1 MQLDWNLLNLKTP
14 ILDCLLLEELLT
26 HLLDLIDLVLWS
38 DPRPGQSVT
47 HAWRL
52 SDAIRDSIDQTELW
66 RKVVVGV
73 RDLDSEERLAD
84 ILHSLVVDLAEVVS
98 DLCLNI
104 IEDERVTDW
113 VLLKVNI
120 VDDVGPLVA
129 PVSDDALVAELEA
142 DDLLELVLAVAVLSD
157 LIDPLEACLSC
168 HKLED
173 VIDGKGA
180 PIFTLE
186 GRCLEARPD
195 FDASMW

>member
-14 ILDCLLLEELLT
+14 ILDCLLLEKLLT
-26 HLLDLIDLVLWS
+26 HLLDLVDLVLWS

>member
-1 MQLDWNLLNLKTP
+1 MQLDWNLFNLKTP
-14 ILDCLLLEELLT
+14 VLDCLLLEELLT
-26 HLLDLIDLVLWS
+26 HLLDLVDLVLWS
-38 DPRPGQSVT
+38 DPSPGQSVT

-52 SDAIRDSIDQTELW
+52 TDAIRDSIDQTELW

-98 DLCLNI
+98 DLRLNI

-129 PVSDDALVAELEA
+129 PVSDDALVTELEA
-142 DDLLELVLAVAVLSD
+142 DDLLELVLAVAVLPD
-157 LIDPLEACLSC
+157 LIDPLETSLGC

-173 VIDGKGA
+173 VIDGEGA

-195 FDASMW
+195 FDASMG

>member
-14 ILDCLLLEELLT
+14 VLDCLLLKELLT
-26 HLLDLIDLVLWS
+26 HLLDLVDLVLWS